1 MRELIGRLHVEGL
14 TDEESRV
21 LPIRLDAQR
30 LSRMEMSTWRTDAG
44 DLDVFRDIPAV
55 DGARRRYGY
64 LFATGAGSDRGAGPG
79 TGGVA

>member
-1 MRELIGRLHVEGL
+1 
-14 TDEESRV
+14 
-21 LPIRLDAQR
+21 
-30 LSRMEMSTWRTDAG
+30 MEMSTWRTDAG